1 VCVCEL
7 AKGVG
12 RTNDRGF
19 RTCLL
24 ENFMLKSDYTLSKMP
39 KAPADS
45 SHFLLHSQNSLFLGH
60 ELVVDTIWNMI
71 DKLTNCDM
79 ILTWYFNRFRITSK
93 ARCAPRTL
101 NVWMKIC
108 IKLMSVTLI
117 YGHTVTI
124 LRCHTCHW
132 GFGF

>member
-60 ELVVDTIWNMI
+60 GLVVDTMWDMI

-79 ILTWYFNRFRITSK
+79 ILKWYFNRFRIIS
-93 ARCAPRTL
+93 
-101 NVWMKIC
+101 
-108 IKLMSVTLI
+108 MSD
-117 YGHTVTI
+117 
-124 LRCHTCHW
+124 TCQRS
-132 GFGF
+132 